1 MHTENAPAHAF
12 ATDRVGGRLQILAT
26 MNQDWGNLV
35 DVNAITHFTH
45 SPISPMQPNRPTL
58 CSHAPRWS
66 SVSWAVYT
74 TQRCGLTLTLRPC
87 WCWWQVY
94 GSSESQ
100 FMDAPM
106 PGCMIDPDGTFSQV
120 WDVTSL
126 VLLFYVILLVPY
138 RICFGVQI
146 DLWSGAWIFD
156 LFVDLF
162 FIADLFY
169 NFRVP
174 PWALLC

>member
-1 MHTENAPAHAF
+1 
-12 ATDRVGGRLQILAT
+12 
-26 MNQDWGNLV
+26 
-35 DVNAITHFTH
+35 
-45 SPISPMQPNRPTL
+45 
-58 CSHAPRWS
+58 
-66 SVSWAVYT
+66 
-74 TQRCGLTLTLRPC
+74 
-87 WCWWQVY
+87 
-94 GSSESQ
+94 
-100 FMDAPM
+100 MDAPM